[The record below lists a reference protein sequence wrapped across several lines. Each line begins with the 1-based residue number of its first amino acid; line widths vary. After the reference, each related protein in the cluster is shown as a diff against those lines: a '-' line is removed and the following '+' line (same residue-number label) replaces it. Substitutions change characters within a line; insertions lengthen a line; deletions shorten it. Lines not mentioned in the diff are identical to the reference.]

1 LVNISEKNLN
11 QQKHTINKQHLYLYI
26 YMFQVAPLPTHGH
39 PLPLPTT
46 VEDPSDADVQ
56 AAELTDGLVQEVNLG
71 QEPTLF

>member
-1 LVNISEKNLN
+1 
-11 QQKHTINKQHLYLYI
+11 
-26 YMFQVAPLPTHGH
+26 MFQVAPLPTHGH

-56 AAELTDGLVQEVNLG
+56 AAELTDGLVQEVNLV